1 MGGMTT
7 RLGTSI
13 PPIVTGEKR
22 TFTAL
27 ALAAAP
33 NGASARLLLACA
45 RQSGLGN
52 DATHPLPLRL
62 RDAAQ
67 RGTHVGLVD
76 PAQDGQRLLH
86 PVVPVEERL
95 SVGRLHHGVGPAGH
109 PAGSLEVAAVYGL
122 EHLHVQISDDATVPG
137 ENAVGPDAQRR

>member
-13 PPIVTGEKR
+13 PPTVTGEKR

-33 NGASARLLLACA
+33 NGASARLLLTCA

-52 DATHPLPLRL
+52 DATDPLPLRL
-62 RDAAQ
+62 RDTAQ
-67 RGTHVGLVD
+67 RGTHVGLLD
-76 PAQDGQRLLH
+76 PAQYGQRLLH

-95 SVGRLHHGVGPAGH
+95 VVGDLHHRVDPVCYPA
-109 PAGSLEVAAVYGL
+109 SLLQVAAVYSVK
-122 EHLHVQISDDATVPG
+122 HLHVQIGDDAAVPG
-137 ENAVGPDAQRR
+137 ENAVGADAQGR

>member
-95 SVGRLHHGVGPAGH
+95 SVGRLHHGVDSVGNLASPF
-109 PAGSLEVAAVYGL
+109 EVAAVHGH
-122 EHLHVQISDDATVPG
+122 EHLHVQICYHAAVPG
-137 ENAVGPDAQRR
+137 EYA

>member
-7 RLGTSI
+7 RLGTSF

-52 DATHPLPLRL
+52 DATDPLPLRL

-67 RGTHVGLVD
+67 RGPDVGLLY

-86 PVVPVEERL
+86 PVVSVEERFG
-95 SVGRLHHGVGPAGH
+95 VGDLHHWVDLVRH
-109 PAGSLEVAAVYGL
+109 PAGLLQVAAV
-122 EHLHVQISDDATVPG
+122 
-137 ENAVGPDAQRR
+137 